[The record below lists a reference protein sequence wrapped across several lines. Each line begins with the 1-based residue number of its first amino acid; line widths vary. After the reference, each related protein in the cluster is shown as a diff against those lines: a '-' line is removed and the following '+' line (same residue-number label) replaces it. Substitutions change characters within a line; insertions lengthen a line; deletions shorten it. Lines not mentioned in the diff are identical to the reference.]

1 MFSYL
6 HGIRPNSRRSA
17 IPPATIPHNATSTTS
32 SHDAPLP
39 QLQSSHLPIPQA
51 IPDAN
56 SPSPVSPVP
65 PILPPI
71 PRVASRSKHESEQE
85 PESRMEEADMLQ
97 QEKSTENGI
106 QRLRSAS
113 QTSELK
119 GIRPPGL
126 GLKDHRRRMSRDPL
140 ADSPPEVPEWKPQP
154 PQSNPVRLA
163 GELYDP
169 TRPSPAPHP
178 QDVPGPMHG
187 PLMPTYFQQP
197 AVAPPPPSKSPLH
210 RRSYTNPSRQ
220 GKNKLNLLNPM
231 SLLARRRSSQRV
243 TEASEK
249 YSKLDDAA
257 IPALRLPDDYDPR
270 IRGKG
275 VHDFSVPRSA
285 QSNQSPPKSSNGQ
298 ESNSNGSWKGSD
310 SAPVPYERSPSSAEK
325 EHTPVFKE
333 NFDDDDAEP
342 WQDGR
347 EGSTKRPK
355 SAFMYKVAVQ
365 EPYSE
370 PDHSSLPAF
379 ARNLPANFPG
389 DPEPVQRIASAP
401 RAPLEVVAETAT
413 SDSLS
418 KDVSPVPSPPT
429 SPPSKARSRASSDT
443 DGSFVPAGLP
453 AHFKSN
459 ASRASRFS
467 FDLAGVGSAAQEK
480 LLEEKHR
487 QKAKGKARTSTES
500 SKSMPGDESD
510 DELDPDLEDFDD
522 DGLEEKIPG
531 VNADG
536 EEDVPLSDPG
546 MPAMESF
553 RFEPSSKHILTNQ
566 MSPVSEGFSPISLQD
581 AHRQPAKIA
590 VPESS
595 PNNAKDEDSPV
606 SHESSEE
613 DPRSQRESGT
623 TIDNDF
629 EIPSG
634 HHLPVKPLEA
644 TCTAYPPSADYPED
658 DMYFDDGMIEDLD
671 DTHEQIFD
679 ESVFDD
685 ETSRV
690 YGLPIRDQP
699 RTQLSKM
706 NGETSASSFEEH
718 GGLHGEAPLTEET
731 DRLGDENI
739 AEELRDSLPDLTQ
752 APHPVFSHTAGLTQ
766 DNLAAYHDALALA
779 ANQAVMNGKF
789 VRRASLQSD
798 QSDDP
803 LSPESN
809 HPDPFPPVGES
820 PSLEINGFPL
830 PQNVSGSDE
839 YNFDDAASDDAIIA
853 AANAEALE
861 NDDEDFYGQEF
872 GFYARKTGGSDEY
885 TNGGY
890 FGPGVNRTHS
900 GRNVEPA
907 LTPITERSE
916 WSNRNSAISLAMH
929 GYPASALSQPS
940 PGLAQLA
947 DMMTLEESNENDMSL
962 SALMKLRR
970 GAWGSSTTSL
980 HSSSGNSSG
989 SPLTYTLPGMP
1000 ANGAAGM
1007 QIQQQQQQQGQAY
1020 PMLNTNVGA
1029 STYSLNSSTTEDSPA
1044 SDASHT
1050 ITLPNVSV
1058 PPNNPAMNAPYL
1070 PPPSHSRSG
1079 SEGSPTQTR
1088 PRSAL
1093 FNNGKAKATAKRGG
1107 GKQHSRNASKDGES
1121 VSYVHERDEEGD
1133 RWVLEKRKIGEGGVV
1148 EVLGREVVEGG
1159 RI

>member
-1 MFSYL
+1 
-6 HGIRPNSRRSA
+6 
-17 IPPATIPHNATSTTS
+17 
-32 SHDAPLP
+32 
-39 QLQSSHLPIPQA
+39 
-51 IPDAN
+51 
-56 SPSPVSPVP
+56 
-65 PILPPI
+65 
-71 PRVASRSKHESEQE
+71 
-85 PESRMEEADMLQ
+85 MLQ
-97 QEKSTENGI
+97 GGSTENRM
-106 QRLRSAS
+106 QRPRSAS
-113 QTSELK
+113 QTSELR
-119 GIRPPGL
+119 GIRPAGL
-126 GLKDHRRRMSRDPL
+126 GLREHQRRLSKEASTISPAAPSR
-140 ADSPPEVPEWKPQP
+140 EWKPRP

-169 TRPSPAPHP
+169 TRPSPVPYLHEA
-178 QDVPGPMHG
+178 PGPMHG
-187 PLMPTYFQQP
+187 PLMPTNFQQL
-197 AVAPPPPSKSPLH
+197 AAPPPPPPSRSPLLLGSH
-210 RRSYTNPSRQ
+210 TNTSRS

-231 SLLARRRSSQRV
+231 SLLARRRSSRRV
-243 TEASEK
+243 AEESER
-249 YSKLDDAA
+249 YSKLNDPST
-257 IPALRLPDDYDPR
+257 PALRLPDDYDPR

-298 ESNSNGSWKGSD
+298 EPNSSSSREGSA
-310 SAPVPYERSPSSAEK
+310 SAPIYYEQSPNSLER

-333 NFDDDDAEP
+333 NFDDDAEP

-347 EGSTKRPK
+347 EGSTKRQK

-370 PDHSSLPAF
+370 PDPSSLPAF
-379 ARNLPANFPG
+379 ARNLPADFPG
-389 DPEPVQRIASAP
+389 DTDPLQRVASP
-401 RAPLEVVAETAT
+401 LRAPLEAVLETAM
-413 SDSLS
+413 SDSIS
-418 KDVSPVPSPPT
+418 KDLSPIPSPPT

-443 DGSFVPAGLP
+443 DSSFTPAGLP

-487 QKAKGKARTSTES
+487 QKAKEKARASTES
-500 SKSMPGDESD
+500 SKIVPPDESD
-510 DELDPDLEDFDD
+510 DEQDPDLEDYDDDDDD
-522 DGLEEKIPG
+522 DGFEERIPG
-531 VNADG
+531 VNADAEG
-536 EEDVPLSDPG
+536 GAPPSQPG
-546 MPAMESF
+546 MPAMGAF
-553 RFEPSSKHILTNQ
+553 RFEPSSKTTFVNQ

-581 AHRQPAKIA
+581 AHYQPARLI

-595 PNNAKDEDSPV
+595 PNTAKDEDSPV
-606 SHESSEE
+606 THESSEE
-613 DPRSQRESGT
+613 EHRSQRESRT
-623 TIDNDF
+623 TIDNEF
-629 EIPSG
+629 VIPIS
-634 HHLPVKPLEA
+634 HQLPAKPFEA
-644 TCTAYPPSADYPED
+644 TTAAYPPNADYLED
-658 DMYFDDGMIEDLD
+658 DMYFDDGMIEDPGG
-671 DTHEQIFD
+671 TNEHAFD

-685 ETSRV
+685 ETSRI

-699 RTQLSKM
+699 KSQLSTM
-706 NGETSASSFEEH
+706 DGESSTQPMGVQARLQLKTSLMEEGH
-718 GGLHGEAPLTEET
+718 KVGE
-731 DRLGDENI
+731 DNI
-739 AEELRDSLPDLTQ
+739 ADEMRDLLPDLTQ
-752 APHPVFSHTAGLTQ
+752 TARPIFSHTAGLTQ

-779 ANQAVMNGKF
+779 ANQAAMNGKF
-789 VRRASLQSD
+789 VRRASLQSE
-798 QSDDP
+798 QSNDP
-803 LSPESN
+803 LSPENN
-809 HPDPFPPVGES
+809 HLDPFPPVGQS
-820 PSLEINGFPL
+820 PSLEINGYPL
-830 PQNVSGSDE
+830 PQNALGSDN
-839 YNFDDAASDDAIIA
+839 YDFDDAASDDAIIA

-885 TNGGY
+885 THGGY
-890 FGPGVNRTHS
+890 FGPGINRTHS

-916 WSNRNSAISLAMH
+916 WSNRNSAISLAMQ
-929 GYPASALSQPS
+929 GYPTSALSQPS

-989 SPLTYTLPGMP
+989 SPLTYNLPNMP
-1000 ANGAAGM
+1000 ANGATGM
-1007 QIQQQQQQQGQAY
+1007 QIPPPPPPQQHHGQAY

-1050 ITLPNVSV
+1050 ITLPSVSF
-1058 PPNNPAMNAPYL
+1058 PPNPAVNAPYM
-1070 PPPSHSRSG
+1070 PPPAAPSHSRSG
-1079 SEGSPTQTR
+1079 SEGSPTQIR
-1088 PRSAL
+1088 PRSLL
-1093 FNNGKAKATAKRGG
+1093 FNNAKGKATA
-1107 GKQHSRNASKDGES
+1107 GKTHSRNASKDGES

>member
-17 IPPATIPHNATSTTS
+17 IPPVTTPHDATSARS
-32 SHDAPLP
+32 YHDAPLP
-39 QLQSSHLPIPQA
+39 QLQSSHLPAPQA
-51 IPDAN
+51 ILDAN

-71 PRVASRSKHESEQE
+71 PRVASRSEHEKEEE
-85 PESRMEEADMLQ
+85 PKLQMEEADSFQ
-97 QEKSTENGI
+97 PGKSTENSM
-106 QRLRSAS
+106 QRPRSAS
-113 QTSELK
+113 QTSELR

-126 GLKDHRRRMSRDPL
+126 GLKDHRRRISKDRV
-140 ADSPPEVPEWKPQP
+140 ADSPPEAPEWKPRP

-169 TRPSPAPHP
+169 TRPSPASHP

-187 PLMPTYFQQP
+187 PLMPPHFQQL
-197 AVAPPPPSKSPLH
+197 AVPPPPPKSPPH
-210 RRSYTNPSRQ
+210 RRPYANTSRS

-243 TEASEK
+243 VEASEK
-249 YSKLDDAA
+249 YSKLNDAA

-285 QSNQSPPKSSNGQ
+285 QSNQSPPKSSH
-298 ESNSNGSWKGSD
+298 GSRQGSD
-310 SAPVPYERSPSSAEK
+310 SAPVPYERSPSSTEK

-333 NFDDDDAEP
+333 NFDDDAEP

-347 EGSTKRPK
+347 EGSSKRQK

-365 EPYSE
+365 EPYTE
-370 PDHSSLPAF
+370 PDRSSLPAF
-379 ARNLPANFPG
+379 ARNLPADFPG
-389 DPEPVQRIASAP
+389 DPEPIQRIASPP

-413 SDSLS
+413 SGILP
-418 KDVSPVPSPPT
+418 KDLSPVPSPPT

-443 DGSFVPAGLP
+443 DASFTPAGLP
-453 AHFKSN
+453 THFKSN

-487 QKAKGKARTSTES
+487 QKAKEKARTSTGS
-500 SKSMPGDESD
+500 RKSFHRYESD
-510 DELDPDLEDFDD
+510 DEQDPDLEDFDD
-522 DGLEEKIPG
+522 DGLEERIPG
-531 VNADG
+531 VNAD
-536 EEDVPLSDPG
+536 EVEDIPLSGPG
-546 MPAMESF
+546 MPAMEPP
-553 RFEPSSKHILTNQ
+553 RFEPASKPIFASQ
-566 MSPVSEGFSPISLQD
+566 MSPVSEGFSPISPQD
-581 AHRQPAKIA
+581 VHNQPAKLA

-595 PNNAKDEDSPV
+595 PNTAKDEDSPV
-606 SHESSEE
+606 SHEYSDE
-613 DPRSQRESGT
+613 DHRSQRESGT

-629 EIPSG
+629 EIPSNDQ
-634 HHLPVKPLEA
+634 LPAKPLEGA
-644 TCTAYPPSADYPED
+644 LTAHLRSDEYPED

-671 DTHEQIFD
+671 GTNEQIFD

-699 RTQLSKM
+699 KSQLSDM
-706 NGETSASSFEEH
+706 NGETSALNPE
-718 GGLHGEAPLTEET
+718 GQRGLYPEVALTE
-731 DRLGDENI
+731 DSDGVGDENI
-739 AEELRDSLPDLTQ
+739 AAELRDSLPDLTQ
-752 APHPVFSHTAGLTQ
+752 ASRPVFSHTAGLTQ
-766 DNLAAYHDALALA
+766 DNLAAYHDALAIA
-779 ANQAVMNGKF
+779 ANQAAMNGKF
-789 VRRASLQSD
+789 MRRASLQSD
-798 QSDDP
+798 QSNDP
-803 LSPESN
+803 LSPESK
-809 HPDPFPPVGES
+809 HLDPFPPVGES
-820 PSLEINGFPL
+820 PSLEINGYPL
-830 PQNVSGSDE
+830 PNVSGSDE
-839 YNFDDAASDDAIIA
+839 YDFDDAASDDAIIA

-929 GYPASALSQPS
+929 GYPTSALSQPS

-970 GAWGSSTTSL
+970 GAWGSSSTTSL

-1000 ANGAAGM
+1000 ANSATGA
-1007 QIQQQQQQQGQAY
+1007 QIQPQQQQGQAY
-1020 PMLNTNVGA
+1020 PMLNTNIGA

-1044 SDASHT
+1044 SDTSHT
-1050 ITLPNVSV
+1050 ITLPTTVSL
-1058 PPNNPAMNAPYL
+1058 PPSNPAMNAPYL

-1079 SEGSPTQTR
+1079 SEGSPTQIR
-1088 PRSAL
+1088 PRSSL
-1093 FNNGKAKATAKRGG
+1093 FSNGKGKAIASKGG
-1107 GKQHSRNASKDGES
+1107 GGGQHSRNASKDGES

-1133 RWVLEKRKIGEGGVV
+1133 RWVLEKRKIGQGGVV